1 MPNYNVTFN
10 FTANSPTYVV
20 EASCE
25 AEAYDVAFES
35 FEDDGFP
42 VEDIDWNSFNCADI
56 TERMVARPIGYTSMR
71 ALLDQQALVEALNR
85 QVEEEMRRSVA
96 QAGLDAAVA
105 NYNRFTPEPVTR
117 TYVVTDPVYTR
128 LVDVTP
134 AAAPQPPA
142 RPATPG
148 YTRLVR

>member
-1 MPNYNVTFN
+1 MPNYNVTFT
-10 FTANSPTYVV
+10 FTGHSPTYVV

-42 VEDIDWNSFNCADI
+42 VEDIEWNSFDSDV

-85 QVEEEMRRSVA
+85 QVEE
-96 QAGLDAAVA
+96 
-105 NYNRFTPEPVTR
+105 
-117 TYVVTDPVYTR
+117 
-128 LVDVTP
+128 
-134 AAAPQPPA
+134 
-142 RPATPG
+142 
-148 YTRLVR
+148 

>member
-1 MPNYNVTFN
+1 MPNYNVTFT
-10 FTANSPTYVV
+10 FTGHSPTYVV

-42 VEDIDWNSFNCADI
+42 VEDIEWNSFDSDV
-56 TERMVARPIGYTSMR
+56 TERMVTRPTGYTSMR

-85 QVEEEMRRSVA
+85 QVEEEMRRSAA

>member
-1 MPNYNVTFN
+1 MPNYNVTFT
-10 FTANSPTYVV
+10 FTGHSPTYVV

-42 VEDIDWNSFNCADI
+42 VEDIEWNSFDSDV

-85 QVEEEMRRSVA
+85 QVEEEMRRSAA
-96 QAGLDAAVA
+96 QAGLNAAVA
-105 NYNRFTPEPVTR
+105 NYNRFTPDTATR

>member
-1 MPNYNVTFN
+1 MPNYNVTFT
-10 FTANSPTYVV
+10 FTGHSPTYVV

-42 VEDIDWNSFNCADI
+42 AENIEWNSFDSDV
-56 TERMVARPIGYTSMR
+56 TERMVARPTGYTSMR
-71 ALLDQQALVEALNR
+71 ALLDQQAILEALNR

-128 LVDVTP
+128 FVDVTP
-134 AAAPQPPA
+134 VAAPQPPA